1 MYGNGRYEVECKYTQ
16 FVRVHSR
23 PVAARL
29 DMGRLA
35 AALNRADPGR
45 APGTSWSSPRL
56 VDTGP
61 LLRLDTAGRLSKAQR
76 YGHPTARP
84 MHASGLLPAQFAAAV
99 ASYFEFG
106 THGVEPRVGGWGW
119 EDLHALNA
127 AVDWGAWEAE
137 ELPRAL
143 RETIPSLRDLVSRLS
158 V

>member
-1 MYGNGRYEVECKYTQ
+1 M
-16 FVRVHSR
+16 SR
-23 PVAARL
+23 TGCPPKK
-29 DMGRLA
+29 
-35 AALNRADPGR
+35 RA
-45 APGTSWSSPRL
+45 TPR
-56 VDTGP
+56 
-61 LLRLDTAGRLSKAQR
+61 RS
-76 YGHPTARP
+76 
-84 MHASGLLPAQFAAAV
+84 FAAAV

-106 THGVEPRVGGWGW
+106 TRGVEPRVGGWGW